1 MNTKLTLRLD
11 DELIRCA
18 KRYAADSGKS
28 LSRLVGDYFAL
39 IAAGEAA
46 LPSERSPRIRSLAG
60 ALKGATV
67 TEGDYRRHLEDKYK

>member
-11 DELIRCA
+11 DELIRGA
-18 KRYAADSGKS
+18 KRYAAESGKS

-39 IAAGEAA
+39 IVAGEST
-46 LPSERSPRIRSLAG
+46 PPPERSPRIRSLAG

-67 TEGDYRRHLEDKYK
+67 TGGDYRRHLEDKYK